1 MFTRDL
7 IWGNSAGFAGA
18 RDKLD
23 DKILPYEW
31 EDAELIGYA
40 NIAYFEWCRETH
52 CLRDDV
58 TATVCQIPLLAGT
71 LVYTMSQKIT
81 LVHNGWLSSG
91 RPKLD
96 VKDEIWLDRN
106 TYAWRT
112 SGGDPRFILPDFA
125 TGYLKVIRFPLTSKG
140 YYSGAFTFTAPHTIS
155 QTGTL
160 FSTNLVA
167 GDQVVISGTTLNGTT
182 VVPVTFTVD
191 VPGTDSFTVT
201 GTIVNES
208 AAAGIIRKV
217 TDTLNLSVDRVPLT
231 PLSLAGWETGTM
243 EIREDYQ
250 PYLID
255 GILREAYQK
264 QDAACLDVNK
274 SKEHGG
280 YFKDNK
286 AKVYNEIQR
295 LRHGTTVLVPNRGR
309 I

>member
-1 MFTRDL
+1 MFTKDL

-23 DKILPYEW
+23 DKVLPYGW
-31 EDAELIGYA
+31 EDAELLGYL
-40 NIAYFEWCRETH
+40 NLAYFEWCRESH
-52 CLRDDV
+52 CIRDDV
-58 TATVCQIPLLAGT
+58 TASVCQIPLLAGM
-71 LVYTMSQKIT
+71 LAYPMSPKIT
-81 LVHNGWLSSG
+81 FVHNGWLSSG
-91 RPKLD
+91 RPHME

-106 TYAWRT
+106 AYAWRT
-112 SGGDPRFILPDFA
+112 SGGDPRFILPDYSL
-125 TGYLKVIRFPLTSKG
+125 GYLKVIRFPLANKG
-140 YYSGAFTFTAPHTIS
+140 YYSGAFTFTAPNTIS

-167 GDQVVISGTTLNGTT
+167 ADQVVISGTLLNGTT
-182 VVPVTFTVD
+182 AVPVTFTVAT
-191 VPGTDSFTVT
+191 VATDSFTVT
-201 GTIVNES
+201 STIVNES

-217 TDTLNLSVDRVPLT
+217 VDTLNLSVDRVPVT
-231 PLSLAGWETGTM
+231 PLALAGWETQAL

-274 SKEHGG
+274 SKEHAG
-280 YFKDNK
+280 YFEKNK
-286 AKVYNEIQR
+286 AKTYNEIQR

-309 I
+309 L